1 MKIKIKM
8 PKLGMSM
15 QSAVILQWLKSEGQ
29 QIKKGEP
36 LVEIQTEKVDT
47 VVESAFN
54 GTLLKI
60 LAEIDNNVPVGTVIV
75 EIESTQTS
83 EAMR

>member
-60 LAEIDNNVPVGTVIV
+60 LAEIDNNVPVGTVIA

>member
-1 MKIKIKM
+1 
-8 PKLGMSM
+8 M